1 MNATVGQ
8 NMTEFLLALEWFFYG
23 YAAGILTSPIRK
35 FLTKITQ
42 EAKLAKQEWG
52 NPKSI
57 STRNDPDEH
66 AP

>member
-1 MNATVGQ
+1 MAGNS
-8 NMTEFLLALEWFFYG
+8 MTEFWTALEWFFYG
-23 YAAGILTSPIRK
+23 YAAGILTPPIRK
-35 FLTKITQ
+35 ILTKFI
-42 EAKLAKQEWG
+42 EEVKLARQEWG